1 MTTDKIPGG
10 EMTPQDFEDLL
21 DRHGVDLARWP
32 EDVRTDAQ
40 ALAERSDQAR
50 AALRDAKALSSVLEQ
65 APAGEVHSA
74 LAARILATAP
84 GVDRNAEQTNQ
95 NVAQGGWLNS
105 LISALWPEFGWVR
118 PAGLMLASLVA
129 GLYVGIAA
137 PSAETVNEETDLFAY
152 VFEVPNT
159 WDTGDW
165 Q

>member
-21 DRHGVDLARWP
+21 DKLGTDLAQWP
-32 EDVRTDAQ
+32 EGVRTEAQ
-40 ALAERSDQAR
+40 ALVERSGQAQ
-50 AALRDAKALSSVLEQ
+50 AALRDAKALSSVLEE

-74 LAARILATAP
+74 LTARILATAP
-84 GVDRNAEQTNQ
+84 GGDRNADLGNQ
-95 NVAQGGWLNS
+95 AVAQSGWLNGF
-105 LISALWPEFGWVR
+105 ISALWPDFGWVR
-118 PAGLMLASLVA
+118 PAGLMAASLVT

-152 VFEVPNT
+152 VFEVPST
-159 WDTGDW
+159 WDTGEW